1 MYVFL
6 YNIIEDIRICHL
18 ECQISTI
25 IFSWLYV
32 IPKLGLFTI
41 RTNSVDILLLKIDP
55 YLVESRTYGTYNN
68 HCAYQKI
75 YSIRF
80 ETINLC

>member
-1 MYVFL
+1 MKILRCNNLNLFTYKIYSRPIFMYVFL

-25 IFSWLYV
+25 NFSWLYV
-32 IPKLGLFTI
+32 IPKLGLFKI

-55 YLVESRTYGTYNN
+55 TNN
-68 HCAYQKI
+68 KV
-75 YSIRF
+75 
-80 ETINLC
+80 